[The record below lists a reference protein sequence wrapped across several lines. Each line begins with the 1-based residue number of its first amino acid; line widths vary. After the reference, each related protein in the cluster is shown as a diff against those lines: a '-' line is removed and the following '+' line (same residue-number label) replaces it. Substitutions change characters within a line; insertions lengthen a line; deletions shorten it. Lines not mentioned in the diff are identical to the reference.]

1 MINKQSEYCKA
12 VRILVLSSSLDKN
25 SRSRELAHIC
35 QRVLEQLDTETAF
48 VDLAEFDIP
57 NFDNDTIY
65 QTHVYR
71 QLHKITRQSG
81 GIVMCS
87 PVYNWGVSSELKKY
101 VEYIGSTAP
110 ESSLEGALFD
120 KVITFVN
127 SGGLPHSY
135 TAFREMATSLMLD
148 FKCIINPYHIYAH
161 NRHWADGGLNTEK
174 MQRVEKSMLVMME
187 LCRLLAKRTY
197 SSTWEI

>member
-1 MINKQSEYCKA
+1 MRVLI
-12 VRILVLSSSLDKN
+12 LSSSLDKN

-35 QRVLEQLDTETAF
+35 QRVLEPLDIQTTF
-48 VDLAEFDIP
+48 VDLAEFEIP

-65 QTHVYR
+65 QTPVYR
-71 QLHKITRQSG
+71 HLHEITRQSD

-101 VEYIGSTAP
+101 VEYIGSTP
-110 ESSLEGALFD
+110 PDGSLEGALFD
-120 KVITFVN
+120 KVITFAN

-148 FKCIINPYHIYAH
+148 FKCIINPYHVYAH
-161 NRHWADGGLNTEK
+161 NRHWSDGRLDAEK
-174 MQRVEKSMLVMME
+174 MQRVEKSMSVMAE
-187 LCRLLAKRTY
+187 LCRLLTRRTY

>member
-1 MINKQSEYCKA
+1 MT
-12 VRILVLSSSLDKN
+12 ILVLSSSLDKN
-25 SRSRELAHIC
+25 SRSRELARIC
-35 QRVLEQLDTETAF
+35 QRVLEPFDIQTTF
-48 VDLAEFDIP
+48 VDLAEFEIP

-65 QTHVYR
+65 QTQVYR
-71 QLHKITRQSG
+71 HLHEITRQSD

-101 VEYIGSTAP
+101 VEYIGSTP
-110 ESSLEGALFD
+110 SDGSLEGALFD

-148 FKCIINPYHIYAH
+148 FKCIINPYHVYAH
-161 NRHWADGGLNTEK
+161 NRHWSNGQLGAEK
-174 MQRVEKSMLVMME
+174 MQRVEKSMSVMTE
-187 LCRLLAKRTY
+187 LCRLLTKRTY